1 MKVPVFV
8 VTDAV
13 PGSYGRESWEIFLEI
28 TNFILKDFEDIK
40 VIVVRTN
47 TRISGSSLEDIN
59 HVLEDRQ
66 T

>member
-13 PGSYGRESWEIFLEI
+13 PGSYGRGRWVKFLEI